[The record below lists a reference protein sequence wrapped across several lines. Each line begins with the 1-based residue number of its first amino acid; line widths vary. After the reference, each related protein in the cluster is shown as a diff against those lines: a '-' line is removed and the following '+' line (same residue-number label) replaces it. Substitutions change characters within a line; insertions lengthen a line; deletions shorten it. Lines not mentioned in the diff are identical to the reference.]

1 MKFRLG
7 LIALVAVVSL
17 PALATSG
24 TSPVLSEGGDTYH
37 AMPALKS
44 RAEVLKE
51 HEAWQRHPLTSSGW
65 RQVGGEV
72 GWEYVG
78 VPSTL
83 TRAQVYQELMQARRN
98 PVSADGWLTLGSE
111 AGGVYVGT
119 AGNAASAMAA
129 RATASPAGRVCAREP
144 GGVVLSS
151 SGHQTGTSGSQC

>member
-1 MKFRLG
+1 MKFRHS
-7 LIALVAVVSL
+7 LIALVGAVSM

-51 HEAWQRHPLTSSGW
+51 HEAWQRKPVTSSGW

-72 GWEYVG
+72 GWQYVG
-78 VPSTL
+78 VPSAL

-98 PVSADGWLTLGSE
+98 PVSADGWLTVGSE

-119 AGNAASAMAA
+119 ARDAASAMAA
-129 RATASPAGRVCAREP
+129 GSTASPAGRVCAREP
-144 GGVVLSS
+144 GGVVLSRG
-151 SGHQTGTSGSQC
+151 GHQTATSGSQC